1 VSDFY
6 FLTKNNSIL
15 YATGYYLIFMA
26 DTSDFRNGLIIK
38 FKNDLYNIVEFQ
50 HVKPGKGGAF
60 VRSTLKNLRTGRVL
74 ENTFRAGEKV
84 DIVRVE
90 RRKYQFLFS
99 EGDSLVCM
107 DNETYE
113 QINIARDLFSDGV
126 KFLKESEEVEI
137 LFNGSDIISVD
148 IPIFINLKV
157 VETEPGFKGDT
168 ATGALK
174 PAKLETGASL
184 NVPLFINEGD
194 LLKVD
199 TRTGEY
205 SERVKS

>member
-1 VSDFY
+1 
-6 FLTKNNSIL
+6 
-15 YATGYYLIFMA
+15 MA

-38 FKNDLYNIVEFQ
+38 FKNDLYTIVEFQ

-84 DIVRVE
+84 ETVRVE
-90 RRKYQFLFS
+90 RRKYQYLFS

-113 QINIARDLFSDGV
+113 QINISRDLFSDGV
-126 KFLKESEEVEI
+126 KFLKESEQVEI
-137 LFNGSDIISVD
+137 LFSGSEIISVE

-168 ATGALK
+168 ATGAAK
-174 PAKLETGASL
+174 PAKLETGASIS
-184 NVPLFINEGD
+184 VPLFINEGD
-194 LLKVD
+194 ILKVD
-199 TRTGEY
+199 TRSGEY

>member
-1 VSDFY
+1 
-6 FLTKNNSIL
+6 
-15 YATGYYLIFMA
+15 MA

-38 FKNDLYNIVEFQ
+38 FKNDLYSIVEFQ

-60 VRSTLKNLRTGRVL
+60 VRSTLKNLKTGRVL

-84 DIVRVE
+84 DTVRVE
-90 RRKYQFLFS
+90 RRKYQYLYS
-99 EGDSLVCM
+99 EGDMLVCM

-113 QINIARDLFSDGV
+113 QINVPKDLFSEGL

-137 LFNGSDIISVD
+137 LFNGSEIISVE
-148 IPIFINLKV
+148 IPIFINLRV
-157 VETEPGFKGDT
+157 VETEPGFRGDT
-168 ATGALK
+168 ATGAMK
-174 PAKLETGASL
+174 PAKLETGAQI

-194 LLKVD
+194 ILKVD

>member
-1 VSDFY
+1 
-6 FLTKNNSIL
+6 
-15 YATGYYLIFMA
+15 MA

-38 FKNDLYNIVEFQ
+38 FKNDLYSIVEFQ

-84 DIVRVE
+84 ETVRVE
-90 RRKYQFLFS
+90 RRKYQYLYS
-99 EGDSLVCM
+99 DGDSLVCM

-113 QINIARDLFSDGV
+113 QINIAKELISDGL
-126 KFLKESEEVEI
+126 KFLKESEEVEV
-137 LFNGSDIISVD
+137 LLNGAEIISIE

-168 ATGALK
+168 ATGAVK
-174 PAKLETGASL
+174 AAKLETGAQI

-194 LLKVD
+194 ILRVD

-205 SERVKS
+205 TERVKS

>member
-1 VSDFY
+1 
-6 FLTKNNSIL
+6 
-15 YATGYYLIFMA
+15 MA

-84 DIVRVE
+84 EIVRVE
-90 RRKYQFLFS
+90 RRKYQYLFS

-107 DNETYE
+107 DNESYE
-113 QINIARDLFSDGV
+113 QINISRDLFSDGV

-174 PAKLETGASL
+174 PAKLETGASIS
-184 NVPLFINEGD
+184 VPLFINEGD
-194 LLKVD
+194 ILKVD

>member
-1 VSDFY
+1 
-6 FLTKNNSIL
+6 
-15 YATGYYLIFMA
+15 MA

-38 FKNDLYNIVEFQ
+38 FKNDLYSIVEFQ

-60 VRSTLKNLRTGRVL
+60 VRTTLKNVRSGRVL

-84 DIVRVE
+84 ETIRVE
-90 RRKYQFLFS
+90 RKKYQYLYRD
-99 EGDSLVCM
+99 GDSLVCM

-113 QINIARDLFSDGV
+113 QINISIDYFGEGV
-126 KFLKESEEVEI
+126 NYLKESEDVEI
-137 LFNGSDIISVD
+137 LFNGSDIVNVE

-157 VETEPGFKGDT
+157 VETEPGFRGDT

-174 PAKLETGASL
+174 PAKLETGVKI
-184 NVPLFINEGD
+184 NVPLFIGEND

-205 SERVKS
+205 VERVKS

>member
-1 VSDFY
+1 
-6 FLTKNNSIL
+6 
-15 YATGYYLIFMA
+15 MA